1 MVLDYRRPRQDK
13 TEVEWLSSYFKFILE
28 HDAKNYQ
35 GRWGADERAGGPRG
49 RVRCRSAL
57 DLFALWALAN
67 CFLRLSRRRIAGVG
81 GPGHGSIGLEDIALR
96 IWRPWLYWVG
106 GHSSQN
112 LEATPLDA
120 SLPKGVRESF
130 GVR

>member
-67 CFLRLSRRRIAGVG
+67 CFLRLSRRRIAGVDYKTI
-81 GPGHGSIGLEDIALR
+81 SIGLEDIALR

-112 LEATPLDA
+112 LEAMALLGWRT
-120 SLPKGVRESF
+120 
-130 GVR
+130 

>member
-67 CFLRLSRRRIAGVG
+67 CFLRLSRRRIAGAARPAGRSQTDTVDQVRAG
-81 GPGHGSIGLEDIALR
+81 DGEKTTKPSLLG
-96 IWRPWLYWVG
+96 WR
-106 GHSSQN
+106 
-112 LEATPLDA
+112 T
-120 SLPKGVRESF
+120 
-130 GVR
+130 